1 MVKAS
6 ECSHAPFGD
15 RPTRINR
22 SKTSPLCER
31 VAVRL
36 QVSNVPAR
44 NCCTAGV
51 QSTPK
56 SSTGSAMRNVGTQ
69 SRRPRGRP
77 TVRQAVGGLDCYA
90 GRSEGSAVM
99 VEIPGV
105 TFPALQGG

>member
-31 VAVRL
+31 IAVRL

-44 NCCTAGV
+44 NCCTASV

-56 SSTGSAMRNVGTQ
+56 SSTGSTVRNVGTQ
-69 SRRPRGRP
+69 SRRPRGRL
-77 TVRQAVGGLDCYA
+77 TVRQAVGGLDWDA
-90 GRSEGSAVM
+90 ERSEGSAVM
-99 VEIPGV
+99 AVIPGG
-105 TFPALQGG
+105 TFPAP